1 MTAQVFKNSQTHG
14 SCQGG
19 LDPEKSPK
27 TVLDNDN
34 AGEIGDQTIKEPE
47 TRNNYKR
54 GRRVGK
60 TSKVQLYVTFKSD
73 LIFF

>member
-34 AGEIGDQTIKEPE
+34 AGEIGDQTFKEPE
-47 TRNNYKR
+47 TRNNYQGG
-54 GRRVGK
+54 GRVEK
-60 TSKVQLYVTFKSD
+60 TPKVQLYVIFKN
-73 LIFF
+73 FF